1 MTICCQDTLVF
12 QCNSALIIRAT
23 HGYCIFLVCT
33 VSCVRARIAAASN
46 SKMFW
51 EDAWLSSVPS
61 AHLVFVREPLY
72 CKHIWVFVPLCLS
85 VAEEMGE
92 PSQISWAGQRWHT
105 WAVKHVLH
113 LTAQLF
119 FFAGYSGWRCMGYT
133 SREML
138 RLSKADYKERIS
150 ANRETTLEKC
160 SCYWVWSCCC
170 CHNVA
175 VSSVKHQKSFKSS
188 SQR

>member
-119 FFAGYSGWRCMGYT
+119 FLQVTAGGAAWATRAGRCSDCQRQIT
-133 SREML
+133 
-138 RLSKADYKERIS
+138 KKES
-150 ANRETTLEKC
+150 VQTEKQPLK
-160 SCYWVWSCCC
+160 
-170 CHNVA
+170 NVVA
-175 VSSVKHQKSFKSS
+175 TEFGVVVVVIT
-188 SQR
+188 